1 MKLLFSHKHTRVPLP
16 LIEWASVNHK
26 VVSLL
31 WTQVLFQDSLC
42 VRPMH
47 SWWTPLFGAGLVLLP
62 GTCGTFLLSALCI
75 FLKTTNQDASY
86 SQSCPVYSFHLQINT
101 CAFYLFFIWFL
112 FPFLALLLLFL
123 CFWLSLISLT
133 PPPPFLLPK
142 SYSRHVISAPF
153 SPCYTPMP
161 YYVPKSPFRNSSDSW
176 AYCKPLAVWS
186 Q

>member
-1 MKLLFSHKHTRVPLP
+1 MTKCKSQGHLSSLNPGSFSRQFVCETHAQLVNSTLWSRLGPSPRSLWHFSPFCPLHLSQNYQPRHILQSIPPCLLF
-16 LIEWASVNHK
+16 
-26 VVSLL
+26 
-31 WTQVLFQDSLC
+31 
-42 VRPMH
+42 
-47 SWWTPLFGAGLVLLP
+47 
-62 GTCGTFLLSALCI
+62 
-75 FLKTTNQDASY
+75 
-86 SQSCPVYSFHLQINT
+86 FHLQINT

-176 AYCKPLAVWS
+176 AYCKFLAVWS